1 MAIDTIDMTDAAW
14 YSKLNSNFEKIL
26 DLPFPIKT
34 YADEA
39 ALITDKNPKLYK
51 NTFALVNGVVYSSN
65 GTVWAV
71 YRELLTYIADLN
83 TGTATVADV
92 KNAFNGLLADARSKG
107 WILT

>member
-1 MAIDTIDMTDAAW
+1 MAIETIDMTDAAW
-14 YSKLNSNFEKIL
+14 YSKLNSNFEKLL

-34 YADEA
+34 YADVS
-39 ALITDKNPKLYK
+39 ALTTAKNPKLYK
-51 NTFALVNGVVYSSN
+51 DTFALVGGVIYTSD
-65 GTVWAV
+65 GTAWEV

-92 KNAFNGLLADARSKG
+92 KNAFNGLLADMRSKN